1 MGRGERR
8 AIGLFVKSQPCRNP
22 LGPSCFDGKFYRRPP
37 IKFYIISLVLAHIRL
52 YRLLLEIGGHW
63 MDRVCRL
70 SKGGTIG
77 RSAGLTVLARCS
89 QRYVHFFTGTSKCTC
104 LSTCSTGTHIR
115 VTMRHRCRK
124 SLLGPLVFST
134 HAVAHRSFSFLHF
147 PNILPNRQPIT
158 PLRSGIITLK

>member
-1 MGRGERR
+1 MATFIDDRQ
-8 AIGLFVKSQPCRNP
+8 LNF
-22 LGPSCFDGKFYRRPP
+22 
-37 IKFYIISLVLAHIRL
+37 ISFPRQWSATVLAHIRL

-70 SKGGTIG
+70 SKGGAIG

-89 QRYVHFFTGTSKCTC
+89 QRYVHFFTGTS
-104 LSTCSTGTHIR
+104 LYTCSTGTHIR

-134 HAVAHRSFSFLHF
+134 HAATHRSFSFLHF

-158 PLRSGIITLK
+158 PQLRSGIITLK

>member
-1 MGRGERR
+1 MASFIDDRQ
-8 AIGLFVKSQPCRNP
+8 LNF
-22 LGPSCFDGKFYRRPP
+22 
-37 IKFYIISLVLAHIRL
+37 ISFPRQWSATVLAHIRL
-52 YRLLLEIGGHW
+52 YRLLEIGGQW

-104 LSTCSTGTHIR
+104 LYTCSTGTHIR

-124 SLLGPLVFST
+124 SLLGPPSYFRPARTTLTLRGIVLLPFSIST
-134 HAVAHRSFSFLHF
+134 IF
-147 PNILPNRQPIT
+147 PLIDNP
-158 PLRSGIITLK
+158 